1 MNKIGVLLA
10 KKKEGTAV
18 GPAIKKVCHTRE
30 GEHLEQEDKG
40 RTQNSMD
47 VWHSHREEISNA
59 KEIGG
64 EKSPE
69 RSPGRVPGGCVY
81 RGSCG
86 RALSRKRL

>member
-1 MNKIGVLLA
+1 MNKTGVLLA

-18 GPAIKKVCHTRE
+18 RPAIKKVCHTRE

-64 EKSPE
+64 EKSQ
-69 RSPGRVPGGCVY
+69 R
-81 RGSCG
+81 
-86 RALSRKRL
+86 RALREAQEEFQEGVSTGVHVAEL